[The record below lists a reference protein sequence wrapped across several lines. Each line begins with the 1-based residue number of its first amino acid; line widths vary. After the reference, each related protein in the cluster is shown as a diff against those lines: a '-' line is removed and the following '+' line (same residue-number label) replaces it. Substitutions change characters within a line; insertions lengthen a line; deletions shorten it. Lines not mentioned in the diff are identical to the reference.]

1 MTLSGAH
8 SRGEVAACGPKSART
23 PAEAIVVLLQFAVE
37 NHRSLRD
44 EQTLTLTAASL
55 RDRSEATLH
64 TVPGLE
70 DPVLPA
76 AALYGANASGKT
88 NVLHALAF
96 MRSAV
101 LSSHRLWEPES
112 GTPQQAFALD
122 ERANEPS
129 TFEVDVWVDARYRY
143 GFVLSAARVEEEWL
157 YSWPQGRKQTWF
169 ERAGDELEFGRN
181 FHGENET
188 IRGLTRQ
195 NSLFLSAAAQNNH
208 AAILPVFSWFRR
220 LATVMRTGRD
230 GAAGGLAAEGG
241 PWVSELFGRQMSLLQ
256 EDNDARVAL
265 VRLLHAADTGIV
277 DIKID
282 EREGPAQ
289 RGGAGLYRRRPALL
303 FKHRSASGRDA
314 WLPLEAQ
321 SAGTITL
328 LEIGLSLIKCLQRGG
343 VLCVDELEASL
354 HPILALELL
363 RLFHDRAENPA
374 RAQLLF
380 TTHDTNLLGNILGA
394 SPLRRDQIWF
404 TEKDRD
410 GATHLYPLT
419 DFHPRKEENVE
430 RGYLQGRYGAVPLL
444 GKLVGEGEGR

>member
-1 MTLSGAH
+1 M
-8 SRGEVAACGPKSART
+8 
-23 PAEAIVVLLQFAVE
+23 LLQFSVE

-44 EQTLTLTAASL
+44 EQTLTLTAASR
-55 RDRSEATLH
+55 RDQSEAPLH
-64 TVPGLE
+64 AVPGL
-70 DPVLPA
+70 DDAVLPA

-101 LSSHRLWEPES
+101 LSSHRLWEPDS

-129 TFEVDVWVDARYRY
+129 TFEVDVWADIRYRY

-157 YSWPQGRKQTWF
+157 HAWPQGRKQVWF
-169 ERAGDELEFGRN
+169 ERTADELEFGRN

-188 IRGLTRQ
+188 IRGLTRE

-208 AAILPVFSWFRR
+208 SAVLPVFSWFRR
-220 LATVMRTGRD
+220 LATVMRTGRE
-230 GAAGGLAAEGG
+230 GGGLVPEGG
-241 PWVSELFGRQMSLLQ
+241 PWMSELLSRQLSLFQ
-256 EDNDARVAL
+256 EDNEALERDRKAL
-265 VRLLHAADTGIV
+265 VRLLNAADTGIV

-282 EREGPAQ
+282 EREGPGQ
-289 RGGAGLYRRRPALL
+289 RRGGGLYRRRPALL
-303 FKHRSASGRDA
+303 FKHHSASGREA

-328 LEIGLSLIKCLQRGG
+328 LEIGLRLIKCLQRGG

-363 RLFHDRAENPA
+363 RLFHDPAENPA

-444 GKLVGEGEGR
+444 GKLVGEGEAQ